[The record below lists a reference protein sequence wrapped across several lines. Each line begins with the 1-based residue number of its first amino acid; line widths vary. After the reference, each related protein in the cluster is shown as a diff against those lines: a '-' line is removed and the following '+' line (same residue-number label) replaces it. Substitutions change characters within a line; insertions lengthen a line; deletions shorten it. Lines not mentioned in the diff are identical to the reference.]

1 MNPVIGELI
10 SKLFYDNTLVSK
22 TLMEEK
28 TIPLKM
34 YDGKP
39 LVWLSTAA
47 RADRKEEMI
56 VDSYRNTCEAKV
68 IFEQLLK
75 IDAELEKLKL
85 KKETAVIAGYRGQ
98 RDRLTR
104 LYESKFKTRFHNM
117 TVEINTVDAFQ
128 GRETDIVFYSIVRS
142 NDDGKLGFLKD
153 VRRLNVAFS
162 RARELLVVVG
172 DHQCAK
178 RKTSFYGQK
187 NPFCELIQFINDS
200 DDCLLK
206 EV

>member
-1 MNPVIGELI
+1 
-10 SKLFYDNTLVSK
+10 
-22 TLMEEK
+22 
-28 TIPLKM
+28 
-34 YDGKP
+34 
-39 LVWLSTAA
+39 
-47 RADRKEEMI
+47 
-56 VDSYRNTCEAKV
+56 
-68 IFEQLLK
+68 
-75 IDAELEKLKL
+75 
-85 KKETAVIAGYRGQ
+85 
-98 RDRLTR
+98 
-104 LYESKFKTRFHNM
+104 M